1 MLIYTISTLQLFQ
14 RRAKKSEQTNKQTI
28 KSTLQFEYNYFTLT
42 SFVSEN
48 RSLANESN
56 ASMEVSTRL
65 PPILHRNVKRNVVQ
79 MRECS
84 LFVSMFQSGPPFC
97 GKKKLS
103 RRQHIVVTLLM
114 STQKTRIIT
123 AKILERVRLVCCGEG
138 EQTACSSPFIHRV
151 LIVIERVGTKNCY
164 LGNFEEDRDCSQSS
178 GEEGRGWLRQ

>member
-1 MLIYTISTLQLFQ
+1 MARQK
-14 RRAKKSEQTNKQTI
+14 REQTNKQTI
-28 KSTLQFEYNYFTLT
+28 KSTLSFEYNYFTLT

-65 PPILHRNVKRNVVQ
+65 PPILQRNVKRNVVQ

-114 STQKTRIIT
+114 ST
-123 AKILERVRLVCCGEG
+123 
-138 EQTACSSPFIHRV
+138 
-151 LIVIERVGTKNCY
+151 
-164 LGNFEEDRDCSQSS
+164 
-178 GEEGRGWLRQ
+178 